1 MELYVIRHTTPDV
14 AKGICYGQSD
24 IPVLH
29 TFTEEAGRV
38 LLKLP
43 ATVDVIYTSPL
54 LRCMQLA
61 KTLAESKQ
69 VNLLTDSRL
78 KELNFGNWELKA
90 WNDIEQDSLMHW
102 MNNYVEVCVP
112 NGESYAQLAAR
123 VEDFLKF
130 IRDQKHKTAAIVTHG
145 GVIKSLHALINN
157 ISLKEAMRFQVMYG
171 EVIGF
176 KV

>member
-24 IPVLH
+24 IHVLH

-43 ATVDVIYTSPL
+43 AIVDVIYTSPL

-61 KTLAESKQ
+61 KTLAGSKQ
-69 VNLLTDSRL
+69 VNLMSDSRL
-78 KELNFGNWELKA
+78 KELNFGDWELKP

-123 VEDFLKF
+123 VDDFLKF
-130 IRDQKHKTAAIVTHG
+130 IRDQQHKAAVIVTHG
-145 GVIKSLHALINN
+145 GVIKSLHALINHV
-157 ISLKEAMRFQVMYG
+157 SLREAMEFQVTYG
-171 EVIGF
+171 EIVRF
-176 KV
+176 EV